1 MPPKLPKFKVSV
13 AKPQA
18 QAPPAAPRRS
28 TSRTRTVLT
37 PGSAV
42 TAPAPVR
49 TPTPTPPAPVRTPTP
64 TPPAS
69 SSTATVLLFSDQD
82 APFATPA
89 APSAVAVP
97 VTPGLLSTTPPA
109 SSSTVFSEAVAAVKK
124 ARKTASRK
132 VGHGIN
138 LKKLQKAL
146 HPANKPVCMYGTML
160 SSVLLHQKQ
169 VVTVLRFLHR
179 DYLADFI
186 IENSDLAKEILG
198 FIKRLDKT
206 GSVAGGE
213 LEDIQKHLTLEDDDS
228 PLVAA
233 LKLRL
238 DEERE
243 LCSILVQVKKCKDL
257 VKFLR
262 SATYSAQLS
271 TMVLQECDTR
281 WNSVCIML
289 NSLVKAW
296 DEVKELLTANGEAER
311 LNGIVFEDMQW
322 LNNFLSVFKDETDL
336 LQGQNYPTLPYAL
349 LATIDLQEHC
359 DPVLLDSP
367 AQAVLRQ
374 RASAGVTKKLKI
386 TMDQKIATFLWPK
399 YRHLP
404 MLSEKDRKEVYDKVR
419 ELLSAAQTTDPDA
432 DVAAQPAPS
441 PPKKPRL
448 DNRFDKWCSTGRE
461 NGLGELD
468 EVDRYLLSGSST
480 VQVEGLLGYW
490 QSEQSL
496 EISENEGAVILTIFI
511 SCFAGDLLVM
521 RQVVKAALN

>member
-1 MPPKLPKFKVSV
+1 
-13 AKPQA
+13 
-18 QAPPAAPRRS
+18 
-28 TSRTRTVLT
+28 
-37 PGSAV
+37 
-42 TAPAPVR
+42 
-49 TPTPTPPAPVRTPTP
+49 
-64 TPPAS
+64 
-69 SSTATVLLFSDQD
+69 
-82 APFATPA
+82 
-89 APSAVAVP
+89 
-97 VTPGLLSTTPPA
+97 
-109 SSSTVFSEAVAAVKK
+109 
-124 ARKTASRK
+124 
-132 VGHGIN
+132 
-138 LKKLQKAL
+138 
-146 HPANKPVCMYGTML
+146 MYGTML

-169 VVTVLRFLHR
+169 
-179 DYLADFI
+179 ADFI

-243 LCSILVQVKKCKDL
+243 LCSIL
-257 VKFLR
+257 
-262 SATYSAQLS
+262 
-271 TMVLQECDTR
+271 ECDTR

-296 DEVKELLTANGEAER
+296 DEVKELLTANGEAGR

-349 LATIDLQEHC
+349 LATIDLLEHC

-490 QSEQSL
+490 QSEFESPTAL
-496 EISENEGAVILTIFI
+496 LRNLAKLAHRLLGRPATSAPSERVFSAAGFVIQERRTRL
-511 SCFAGDLLVM
+511 APELVD
-521 RQVVKAALN
+521 KILFLHSFLKNTNPG